1 MNYFLIVGF
10 GIRLTTVNFVKH
22 YLVNISKLSMSF
34 VTSRCLYDTFGKPR
48 LCGNRGLL
56 LVNRGC
62 FFSKCDYN
70 LQ

>member
-34 VTSRCLYDTFGKPR
+34 VTML
-48 LCGNRGLL
+48 
-56 LVNRGC
+56 
-62 FFSKCDYN
+62 
-70 LQ
+70 

>member
-34 VTSRCLYDTFGKPR
+34 VTCRCLYDTFGKPWV
-48 LCGNRGLL
+48 CGNKELL
-56 LVNRGC
+56 LVEQKLLV
-62 FFSKCDYN
+62 F
-70 LQ
+70 